1 MTFKLATDV
10 WEQCLTRR
18 LCKLKC
24 SQDNTLLS
32 MYDKETERLI
42 EEVREKICILRERG
56 VQVEELFRPPVDLS
70 RLKVTTDLKILLV
83 DKDNQEL
90 KMPPILKTLYLLF
103 LRHEEGIEFKR
114 LSEYRE
120 ELLMIYKRFK
130 INTQAKK
137 RIVRSIDDLT
147 DPLNNSVC
155 EKVAKIKKAILS
167 KLDERTAQFYII
179 QGKQGEKKSITLP
192 RNLVAWEEESPP

>member
-1 MTFKLATDV
+1 
-10 WEQCLTRR
+10 
-18 LCKLKC
+18 
-24 SQDNTLLS
+24 

-42 EEVREKICILRERG
+42 DEVREKICILRERG
-56 VQVEELFRPPVDLS
+56 VQVEELFRPPVELS
-70 RLKVTTDLKILLV
+70 RLKVTIDLKVLLV
-83 DKDNQEL
+83 DNDNQEEL
-90 KMPPILKTLYLLF
+90 KMPPIMKALYLLF
-103 LRHEEGIEFKR
+103 LKHEEGIEFKR

-120 ELLMIYKRFK
+120 ELLGIYKQFK

-137 RIVRSIDDLT
+137 RIVRSIDDIT

-167 KLDERTAQFYII
+167 KLDERTAQYYTI

-192 RNLVAWEEESPP
+192 RNLVTWEEESPP

>member
-1 MTFKLATDV
+1 M
-10 WEQCLTRR
+10 
-18 LCKLKC
+18 
-24 SQDNTLLS
+24 DNALLS

-42 EEVREKICILRERG
+42 DEVREKICILRERG
-56 VQVEELFRPPVDLS
+56 VQVEELFRPPVELS
-70 RLKVTTDLKILLV
+70 RLKVTIDLKVLLV
-83 DKDNQEL
+83 DNDNQEEL
-90 KMPPILKTLYLLF
+90 KMPPIMKALYLLF
-103 LRHEEGIEFKR
+103 LKHEEGIEFKR

-120 ELLMIYKRFK
+120 ELLGIYKQFK

-137 RIVRSIDDLT
+137 RIVRSIDDIT

-167 KLDERTAQFYII
+167 KIDERTAQFYII

-192 RNLVAWEEESPP
+192 RNLVTWEEESPP

>member
-1 MTFKLATDV
+1 
-10 WEQCLTRR
+10 
-18 LCKLKC
+18 
-24 SQDNTLLS
+24 

-167 KLDERTAQFYII
+167 KLDERTAQYYII
-179 QGKQGEKKSITLP
+179 QGKQGDKKMITLP
-192 RNLVAWEEESPP
+192 RELVIWEEESPP

>member
-1 MTFKLATDV
+1 
-10 WEQCLTRR
+10 
-18 LCKLKC
+18 
-24 SQDNTLLS
+24 

-42 EEVREKICILRERG
+42 DEVREKICILRERG
-56 VQVEELFRPPVDLS
+56 VQVEELFRPPVELS
-70 RLKVTTDLKILLV
+70 RLKVTIDLKVLLV
-83 DKDNQEL
+83 DNDNQEEL
-90 KMPPILKTLYLLF
+90 KMPPIMKALYLLF
-103 LRHEEGIEFKR
+103 LKHEEGIEFKR

-120 ELLMIYKRFK
+120 ELLGIYKQFK

-137 RIVRSIDDLT
+137 RIVRSIDDIT

-167 KLDERTAQFYII
+167 KIDERTAQFYII

-192 RNLVAWEEESPP
+192 RNLVTWEEESPP

>member
-1 MTFKLATDV
+1 
-10 WEQCLTRR
+10 
-18 LCKLKC
+18 
-24 SQDNTLLS
+24 

-56 VQVEELFRPPVDLS
+56 VRVEELFRPPVELC
-70 RLKVTTDLKILLV
+70 RLKVTIDLKILLV

-90 KMPPILKTLYLLF
+90 KMPPIMKALYLLF
-103 LRHEEGIEFKR
+103 LKHEEGIVFKR
-114 LSEYRE
+114 LSEYRD
-120 ELLMIYKRFK
+120 ELLQIYKRFK
-130 INTQAKK
+130 VNTQVKK
-137 RIVRSIDDLT
+137 RIVRSIDDIT

-179 QGKQGEKKSITLP
+179 QGKQGEKKFISLP
-192 RNLVAWEEESPP
+192 REYVIWEE